1 MEKELEDGKTRWDRI
16 VRLERATS
24 GLCFYSG
31 TLFLQRDFVSTMG
44 LCLGGYKARWYG
56 SFKADN
62 GNIKKEGRTYG
73 ARKWNGKIQQPFVT
87 ISTMVSCVGRVIR
100 AAEK

>member
-31 TLFLQRDFVSTMG
+31 TLFLQRDFVSTME
-44 LCLGGYKARWYG
+44 LCLGGNKARWYG

-62 GNIKKEGRTYG
+62 GNIRRRGGRSEKMEREGSTAFCDDFY
-73 ARKWNGKIQQPFVT
+73 NGKLCWAGYKG
-87 ISTMVSCVGRVIR
+87 S
-100 AAEK
+100 

>member
-31 TLFLQRDFVSTMG
+31 TLFLQRDFVSTME
-44 LCLGGYKARWYG
+44 LCLGGNKARWYG

-62 GNIKKEGRTYG
+62 GNIKRREDR
-73 ARKWNGKIQQPFVT
+73 ARKWNGKVQQPSVT
-87 ISTMVSCVGRVIR
+87 ISTMVSCVGRAIR

>member
-16 VRLERATS
+16 LRLERATS

-44 LCLGGYKARWYG
+44 LCLGGYKARWHG

-62 GNIKKEGRTYG
+62 GNIKKEGRTE
-73 ARKWNGKIQQPFVT
+73 RENGT
-87 ISTMVSCVGRVIR
+87 GRFNSLL
-100 AAEK
+100 

>member
-16 VRLERATS
+16 LRLERATS

-44 LCLGGYKARWYG
+44 LCLGGYIRPDG
-56 SFKADN
+56 T
-62 GNIKKEGRTYG
+62 G
-73 ARKWNGKIQQPFVT
+73 
-87 ISTMVSCVGRVIR
+87 VSKLITGI
-100 AAEK
+100 